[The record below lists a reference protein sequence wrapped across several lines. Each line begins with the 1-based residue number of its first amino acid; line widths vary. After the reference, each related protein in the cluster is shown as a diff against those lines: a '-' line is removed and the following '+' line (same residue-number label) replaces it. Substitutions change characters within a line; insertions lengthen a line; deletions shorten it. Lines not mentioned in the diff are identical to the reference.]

1 MCSAVCDSAFRLRP
15 AFYTPPGQASRFAVI
30 DGLLLRSRPVE
41 CSSGDHKAMK
51 TRFLTCLALLAC
63 WLAPAQAQQPAQEPA
78 LVRVHTNVGTFLIEL
93 DTARA
98 PLTTKSFL
106 EYVRAGHYSGT
117 IFHRVIANFVA
128 QGGGF
133 DEQFTEKPVREG
145 VPNESG
151 NGLSNRRG
159 TVGLART
166 GDPHSGTAQFFVNL
180 ADNASLDPQ
189 PSRWGYAVF
198 GRVIEGMSTIDSI
211 GAVATGEQGP
221 FEQDV
226 PLKPIVIE
234 KMEEL

>member
-1 MCSAVCDSAFRLRP
+1 M
-15 AFYTPPGQASRFAVI
+15 
-30 DGLLLRSRPVE
+30 PVE
-41 CSSGDHKAMK
+41 CSSGDDKAMK
-51 TRFLTCLALLAC
+51 RRILTCLALLGC
-63 WLAPAQAQQPAQEPA
+63 WLAPAHAQEPS

-93 DTARA
+93 DTERA
-98 PLTTKSFL
+98 PLTTKNFL
-106 EYVRAGHYSGT
+106 EYVRAGHYTGT

-189 PSRWGYAVF
+189 ASRWGYAVF

-226 PLKPIVIE
+226 PLKAIVIE

>member
-1 MCSAVCDSAFRLRP
+1 MTLATAFE
-15 AFYTPPGQASRFAVI
+15 T
-30 DGLLLRSRPVE
+30 
-41 CSSGDHKAMK
+41 MK
-51 TRFLTCLALLAC
+51 IRILPFLALFLC
-63 WLAPAQAQQPAQEPA
+63 WLGGAHAQSPT
-78 LVRVHTNVGTFLIEL
+78 LVRVHTNMGSFLIEL
-93 DTARA
+93 DTSRA

-106 EYVRAGHYSGT
+106 EYVKAEHYNGT

-133 DEQFTEKPVREG
+133 DEQFVEKPVREG

-166 GDPHSGTAQFFVNL
+166 GDPHSGTSQFYVNL
-180 ADNASLDPQ
+180 ADNAALDPQ

-211 GAVATGEQGP
+211 GSVATGEQGP
-221 FEQDV
+221 FEQDA
-226 PLKPIVIE
+226 PLKAIVIE
-234 KMEEL
+234 KMEIL